1 MRRTAGGVPEGMAVV
16 ASDVIWL
23 VRHAQS
29 TANAG
34 APAANYP
41 AIPLSE
47 LGWLQARSFVKRVPR
62 VPDRVGFSPFLRAR
76 QTAEPLLAEFP
87 HVPTIELPIEEF
99 SYLHFPG
106 DRELTWRERQPR
118 VEAYWERRDPQH
130 RDGGVGESYAG
141 LVERVQ
147 QFLQQARDW
156 RGFQVV
162 FSHEQF
168 MRGVALQLLTG
179 QLQPTPE
186 SMALFSLWRS
196 SFRIPNVSVIALH
209 HRGGTWW
216 LSASDAVPS
225 PQPQPA

>member
-1 MRRTAGGVPEGMAVV
+1 M

-41 AIPLSE
+41 AIPLSD

-62 VPDRVGFSPFLRAR
+62 APERIVCSPFLRAR
-76 QTAEPLLAEFP
+76 QTAEPLLAQFP
-87 HVPTIELPIEEF
+87 HVPTVEMPVEEF

-106 DRELTWRERQPR
+106 DRALTWQDRAPR
-118 VEAYWERRDPQH
+118 VEAYWDRQDPLH
-130 RDGGVGESYAG
+130 RDGGVGESYAD
-141 LVERVQ
+141 LVERVR
-147 QFLQQARDW
+147 QFLHQAREW

-168 MRGVALQLLTG
+168 MRGVALQVLTG
-179 QLQPTPE
+179 QLQATDK
-186 SMALFSLWRS
+186 SMALFSLWRH
-196 SFRIPNVSVIALH
+196 SFRIPNVAVLALRH
-209 HRGGTWW
+209 QGDTWW
-216 LSASDAVPS
+216 LATSDAP
-225 PQPQPA
+225 PAPV

>member
-1 MRRTAGGVPEGMAVV
+1 M

-41 AIPLSE
+41 TIPLSE

-62 VPDRVGFSPFLRAR
+62 APERIVWSPFLRAR
-76 QTAEPLLAEFP
+76 QTAEPLLAQFP
-87 HVPTIELPIEEF
+87 HVPTAEMPVEEF

-106 DRELTWRERQPR
+106 DRELTWQDRAPR
-118 VEAYWERRDPQH
+118 VEAYWARQDPLH
-130 RDGGVGESYAG
+130 RDGGVGESYAD
-141 LVERVQ
+141 LVERVR
-147 QFLQQARDW
+147 QFLHAARDW

-168 MRGVALQLLTG
+168 MRGVALQVLTG
-179 QLQPTPE
+179 QLQATDK
-186 SMALFSLWRS
+186 SMALFALWRH
-196 SFRIPNVSVIALH
+196 SFRIPNVAVLALRHQGDAWWLATSDAPPDPLH
-209 HRGGTWW
+209 HPGT
-216 LSASDAVPS
+216 SHA
-225 PQPQPA
+225 

>member
-1 MRRTAGGVPEGMAVV
+1 M

-41 AIPLSE
+41 TIPLSE

-62 VPDRVGFSPFLRAR
+62 APERIVWSPFLRAR
-76 QTAEPLLAEFP
+76 QTAEPLLAQFP
-87 HVPTIELPIEEF
+87 HVPTAELPVEEF

-106 DRELTWRERQPR
+106 DRELTWQDRAPR
-118 VEAYWERRDPQH
+118 VEAYWARQDPLH
-130 RDGGVGESYAG
+130 RDGGVGESYAD
-141 LVERVQ
+141 LVERVR
-147 QFLQQARDW
+147 QFLHAARGW

-168 MRGVALQLLTG
+168 MRGVALQVLTG
-179 QLQPTPE
+179 QLQATDK
-186 SMALFSLWRS
+186 SMALFALWRH
-196 SFRIPNVSVIALH
+196 SFRIPNVAVLALRHQGDAWWLATSDAPPDPLH
-209 HRGGTWW
+209 HAGT
-216 LSASDAVPS
+216 SHA
-225 PQPQPA
+225 